1 MDLLIL
7 FGPPASGKMTVG
19 RSLCARTRYR
29 LFHNHMTIE
38 PLLGLFEFGH
48 PSFNR
53 LSGSFRGQILAECLA
68 QDAFDLVF
76 TFVWAVDLPS
86 ERRYLQAMADQVAA
100 SGGTTRYAELV
111 CDLDERLQRNR
122 TPERLDAKRS
132 KRDLARSEANLLD
145 LQRDHRMTSR
155 PGELDDLEYYVRV
168 ENGALSADAAAQRI
182 IDAFDL
188 PVLPVPRR

>member
-86 ERRYLQAMADQVAA
+86 E
-100 SGGTTRYAELV
+100 